1 MTNRPMSS
9 GLTQGERLAYLAAMG
24 IDVFT
29 SRGQADGAGEAAT
42 AAAAPPAVTEVALLD
57 WSELERRVAS
67 CTGCD
72 LHRTRTRT
80 VFGVGNR
87 QADWMVIGEAPGAEE
102 DRRGEPFVGRA
113 GRLLDEMLRAVGLSR
128 DTVFI
133 TNILKCRPPGNRD
146 PGEGEAAACR
156 GYLDRQI
163 ELLSP
168 RLILAV
174 GRIAAQQLLGTDAP
188 VGRLR
193 GRLHRVTR
201 AEIPVIVTYHPAYL
215 LRTPTQ
221 KRKAWEDLCLAR
233 RAATRAA

>member
-1 MTNRPMSS
+1 MSN
-9 GLTQGERLAYLAAMG
+9 GLTNGERLAYLAAMG
-24 IDVFT
+24 IDVFAM
-29 SRGQADGAGEAAT
+29 RARPAGEGQAVAAT
-42 AAAAPPAVTEVALLD
+42 ADAGPAVTEVALLD
-57 WSELERRVAS
+57 WSGLERRVAS
-67 CTGCD
+67 CTRCE
-72 LHRTRTRT
+72 LHRTRTQT
-80 VFGVGNR
+80 VFGIGNR
-87 QADWMVIGEAPGAEE
+87 QAEWMVIGEAPGAEE

-146 PGEGEAAACR
+146 PAQGEAAACR
-156 GYLDRQI
+156 RYLERQI

-174 GRIAAQQLLGTDAP
+174 GRIAAQQLLGTEAP

-193 GRLHRVTR
+193 GRLHRLTQ

-215 LRTPTQ
+215 LRSPTQ

-233 RAATRAA
+233 RAATRVA